1 MSTSQGLNTASA
13 ASTSSSAGTTTTN
26 TTPTLTNG
34 GCAATTTSTSSN
46 SSVSSSVAAAA
57 AAGSSGSNNERK
69 QRLFI
74 THVDSLGPYL
84 KISGQLNPDAMN
96 VVRMQVQKILPKCYT
111 IEPSWPVARQ
121 QALLLPGAM
130 CLYKRI
136 NGAAPADFEFVRSR
150 ITKVINTATPA
161 AQTPPKVEI
170 DIIDYGCT
178 ATVVSYELLFP
189 QNPEEITN
197 VPTMCSQYIVLGICE
212 DWKKTQLDELTRMI
226 SHHTVEVSIIKEF
239 NQFKFITMK
248 WKDFNIAEFLIHQ
261 KAMGAPIAND
271 LLFENFSKILK
282 QQQQK
287 QQQQAAALNNNNM
300 PSLNMNNQ
308 PKNVQNSNS
317 NNNNNTNYYNKNY
330 QQQPQ
335 QKPTSVVPPPILN
348 SNNNNMAG
356 GLAQQQQQILA
367 AGRSSLSARLQQLQH
382 PHLQQQHMQHMAAVQ
397 HGNMRN
403 IMMSG
408 PVQPRMPQSIGNLRS
423 MMQGIHLQ
431 NNRIPFTGLHYAQQQ
446 PPPPHHHTLVSAAG
460 TPGGGVAYNGLPGV
474 MPTSVPQFNIY
485 NARYQR
491 PPPPQTAAAHLQQ
504 QQQQLGGMNNG
515 IMAPTATTPLSP
527 PRRTT
532 PATFKSNNLVVGQI
546 YDVSISFVEN
556 GPFLFSVQLIT
567 HQDDLTDMMNRIEK
581 VELKPFSD
589 KPMLGTACIAR
600 YSEDGQLYRALIT
613 GVQPMACKVAYI
625 DYGNAEMVHF
635 RDLYEIPEEFLKYKA
650 FAIRFTLSG
659 HKELEPIDDSLKK
672 AFKDLVIYKN
682 CKLKVMPLE
691 GPPLVQYCELYM
703 QDKNILHVL
712 RQIQKTRL
720 VYAKA
725 EPLRSNDVVE
735 IRYIDSPKNFYVQ
748 KVENIPA
755 FEKLMDDMFLYYNKN
770 QNVPN
775 HLALGAP
782 CIVKYENEWYRA
794 EVMRADATAIIV
806 RHVDFGYEQKVTKN
820 LLSTI
825 AEKHLK
831 LPRQAVQCCLKGFEN
846 NELSKDL
853 ATTQFEMLAE
863 ESNRER
869 RSFTVKVFRIQPD
882 GVNLVNLCTKDL
894 NVMKKLYKLSMPF
907 EQYLSLEK
915 EDFNVHKTTAVMH
928 AAAAENGHAKTPSI
942 ASSTDMNSV
951 HSSKKGQILNST
963 TVHSEELRM
972 QNKQKHQQQQQ
983 QQSQYAQQQRNNQ
996 SFQGSVSTTEWDK
1009 NSSHS
1014 SMAET
1019 RDSRSTSSDFKP
1031 NQQQQ
1036 PQQHSQRKQYYKN
1049 YPNHKQQQQ
1058 QQQQYQQHS
1067 SNNSVASDKRSN
1079 ASNYSSNKMMS
1090 ANTPPRFQNKQKQ
1103 QQQQQKQQRP
1113 QNAPQGFSQNQLKQH
1128 NQQQQQQQQ
1137 QQKQQQNNK
1146 SFNSETSKKSTD
1158 TSSET
1163 SKKSQE
1169 NASTKQQQQQQ
1180 KEAPVFNFVPLNKAF
1195 PVKPLDTPCREEVI
1209 ISWWISPHQFYT
1221 QLKSRSAEFERFMK
1235 EIQQFYS
1242 KLPLQQLQLRVG
1254 SYVMARQRKDNIIYR
1269 ARILACNQMLRKYK
1283 VHFVDFGNMYTVTSE
1298 DIWPVEKKFADFP
1311 IMAYLCGFDGIV
1323 SNYDHLYIIDRM
1335 DKYLPQGVTLQCEY
1349 IEKNTQNDLYFVNVM
1364 VNKVSLKETLKN
1376 EKLITEICPELRLE
1390 LLAGQQ
1396 IRAKIS
1402 SIKDMLNFKIELPFY
1417 GCDNIKHIEVL
1428 CSYDDV
1434 RFVKSNQDIA
1444 KKFKQFYVGKS
1455 CVFNIKDVNDN
1466 KVILLRPL
1474 LPLLKEDIPWYICT
1488 APILLDTFKIR
1499 VGYVSTAYRVY
1510 GQIIATET
1518 EMAQLLDDMYNH
1530 YENQGTLLQSFE
1542 PEKVCAAKGSD
1553 GNWYRGRILNNKTAD
1568 GPVEVLYIDYGN
1580 TEMVEKKDLKQL
1592 EEKFYLNKNAYG
1604 VEINLPMKTLSAE
1617 MQQKQKGKKSGN
1629 NQAATNGATNETD
1642 IAVINKLTSLTLDQ
1656 EITVKCLEVKNNHLI
1671 AELIMADG
1679 RNMIDMLK
1687 GEKLIKSRDL
1697 DFMRKLLEKEKP
1709 NQLEYIECVDL
1720 TIEDEEEES
1729 NNSAATA
1736 AIVAVV
1742 GDKNKNKKPASP
1754 KKKKAVKEAAVEKE
1768 IKPVEVKVEVTEKK
1782 AEPAPKAEESKKS
1795 IVSEKSNEVE
1805 KPATA
1810 VVPPP
1815 TPAAAPAKEVTPTPE
1830 KSITPEPVVNPFA
1843 DWEHAVLA
1851 HCDNPA
1857 QFFIHPMDKVKD
1869 LQKLQENLQI
1879 VASSLPPLMRVING
1893 AYCISMYS
1901 VDKQWYRAKIL
1912 DAELMVLQFIDFGNT
1927 DCVSDSTDLKEMLV
1941 FPDVEP
1947 LCIPC
1952 ALPIR
1957 PNGSLDWQDAAN
1969 GIFNDSYNKILD
1981 YEFITH
1987 GEQFKKSYLNLYI
2000 EGVNVT
2006 EKLIENGYAKPLE
2019 LVESGL
2025 NCYISHVNGISD
2037 FYIQYEKDSKGLELI
2052 EIYLAD
2058 NEKLKKLEKFEKNK
2072 IVAALFPDDE
2082 MWYRAKLLRQVPDGY
2097 EVLFIDYGNTSI
2109 SPECREISQDIAE
2122 LPPLSKK
2129 CALEVPENCK
2139 SWSDAAE
2146 QKFMEIADTGETIF
2160 SVELRE
2166 PAKDHAIVHL
2176 LIDGHNINNDL
2187 QELCEKKPLA
2197 ETGADL
2203 MNTSFNSSSLQ
2214 TSVCET
2220 ECYHAFV
2227 SHVNSPCDFYVQFT
2241 RDTAQ
2246 LEEMTQVLNSTNME
2260 ALEKPTKLQLCAAV
2274 YPEDNSLYRARIV
2287 ELLPENQYRVLFIDF
2302 GNEAVTSELKTL
2314 PQDLLNIKS
2323 LSTHCQ
2329 LENYAKF
2336 LQFGSIATE
2345 IFNNLINQWEGQVR
2359 VGMITEAEGNVPAIV
2374 KVLALNGNEN
2384 LCDLLNKQLG
2394 LDHNTQT
2401 MTQEAVMTEEELLKA
2416 SKTCLISHAISPSHF
2431 YIQLKSNSGK
2441 MEQLAK
2447 SLSGH
2452 KVKSDCVELKQA
2464 ELGMVCVV
2472 FSTEDDRYYRGRI
2485 EKILADDK
2493 GYEVFLLDFGN
2504 TIVSTDIR
2512 EMSEELRAIPS
2523 MALRCQLN
2531 NIPSNVS
2538 ESVLEER
2545 FATLI
2550 ESHFGDY
2557 YDIEEDVVAD
2567 EESRLH
2573 IVKLQVNYK
2582 DLAEELQKAVES
2594 DAAGIEEAFSPLPE
2608 LHDCS
2613 IIHVNSPQSF
2623 YVQLSKDVSALE
2635 KVTDVLLD
2643 AESDFAEFTDISV
2656 GALCAAEFP
2665 EDGAYYRAEI
2675 VALLEDN
2682 KCEVHYIDFG
2692 NNSVTDKLRKLPE
2705 DLLKLERYSKH
2716 CSLDSTCP
2724 QTAEVQQQ
2732 FAQFV
2737 DTRFSETFQLEFL
2750 KSSDALNI
2758 VRLFYQE
2765 KNVIQELQNQMM
2777 NGGGAADGGNDA
2789 SSGLGTLS
2797 NGFDEGIEQEQA
2809 EKPTNGDVAEAAETE
2824 EQKQE
2829 Q

>member
-1 MSTSQGLNTASA
+1 MSTSTSQGLNAAANAS
-13 ASTSSSAGTTTTN
+13 SSSAGTTN

-34 GCAATTTSTSSN
+34 GCAATTTAAASSTSS
-46 SSVSSSVAAAA
+46 
-57 AAGSSGSNNERK
+57 GSSNSTTASNNERK

-74 THVDSLGPYL
+74 THVDSFGPYL

-96 VVRMQVQKILPKCYT
+96 VVRMQVQKILPQCYT

-150 ITKVINTATPA
+150 ITKVINTATPT

-189 QNPEEITN
+189 QNPEEIIN
-197 VPTMCSQYIVLGICE
+197 VPAMCSQYIVLGICE
-212 DWKKTQLDELTRMI
+212 DWKKSQLDELTRMI

-248 WKDFNIAEFLIHQ
+248 WKEFNIAEFLIHQ
-261 KAMGAPIAND
+261 KTMGAPIAND

-300 PSLNMNNQ
+300 PTLNMNNQ
-308 PKNVQNSNS
+308 KNI
-317 NNNNNTNYYNKNY
+317 NNNNNNNYYNKNY
-330 QQQPQ
+330 QQQQQQQQ
-335 QKPTSVVPPPILN
+335 QKPTSVAPTPHHPPQQQQSSIIN
-348 SNNNNMAG
+348 SNNNMMPAAAG
-356 GLAQQQQQILA
+356 VGHPQQML

-382 PHLQQQHMQHMAAVQ
+382 PHLQQQQQHMHMAAVQ

-403 IMMSG
+403 IIMSG

-431 NNRIPFTGLHYAQQQ
+431 NNRIPYTGIHYAQQQ
-446 PPPPHHHTLVSAAG
+446 PPPHHHHTLVTAA
-460 TPGGGVAYNGLPGV
+460 TPGGAYNGLPGV
-474 MPTSVPQFNIY
+474 MPTSVPQFNVY

-491 PPPPQTAAAHLQQ
+491 PPPPAAHLQQ
-504 QQQQLGGMNNG
+504 QQQTLSAMNNG
-515 IMAPTATTPLSP
+515 SSTMTPSAVATTALSP

-556 GPFLFSVQLIT
+556 GPFLFSVQLVT

-703 QDKNILHVL
+703 QEKNILHVL

-725 EPLRSNDVVE
+725 EPLRNNDVVE

-748 KVENIPA
+748 KVDNIPS

-794 EVMRADATAIIV
+794 EVMRADSTAIIV

-907 EQYLSLEK
+907 EQYLTLEK
-915 EDFNVHKTTAVMH
+915 DDFNVHKSL
-928 AAAAENGHAKTPSI
+928 AAQQAENGHKTPSI
-942 ASSTDMNSV
+942 ASDVTSV

-972 QNKQKHQQQQQ
+972 QNKQKQQQQQTQHAQQQQQ
-983 QQSQYAQQQRNNQ
+983 QLRNNQ
-996 SFQGSVSTTEWDK
+996 SFQGSVSASEWDK

-1019 RDSRSTSSDFKP
+1019 RDSRSSSSEFKQ

-1036 PQQHSQRKQYYKN
+1036 QSQQQNQRKQYYKN
-1049 YPNHKQQQQ
+1049 YPNHKQQ

-1067 SNNSVASDKRSN
+1067 SNNSVASDKRSTT
-1079 ASNYSSNKMMS
+1079 SNYSNNKMMS
-1090 ANTPPRFQNKQKQ
+1090 SNTPPRFQNKQKNQQQQQ

-1113 QNAPQGFSQNQLKQH
+1113 QNAPQGFSQSQLKQH
-1128 NQQQQQQQQ
+1128 TQQQQQKHQQQQQQQ
-1137 QQKQQQNNK
+1137 QQQNNK

-1163 SKKSQE
+1163 SKKSQDN
-1169 NASTKQQQQQQ
+1169 NAAAAAPKQ
-1180 KEAPVFNFVPLNKAF
+1180 KETPVYNFVPLNKAF
-1195 PVKPLDTPCREEVI
+1195 PVKPLETPCREEVI

-1221 QLKSRSAEFERFMK
+1221 QLKSRSVEFERFMK
-1235 EIQQFYS
+1235 EIHQFYS

-1283 VHFVDFGNMYTVTSE
+1283 VLFVDFGNMYTVTSE
-1298 DIWPVEKKFADFP
+1298 DIWPVEKKFSDFP
-1311 IMAYLCGFDGIV
+1311 IMSYLCGFDGIV

-1335 DKYLPQGVTLQCEY
+1335 DRYLPQGVTLQCEY
-1349 IEKNTQNDLYFVNVM
+1349 IEKSTQNDLYFVNVM

-1376 EKLITEICPELRLE
+1376 EKLITYICPELHLD

-1396 IRAKIS
+1396 VRAKIS

-1434 RFVKSNQDIA
+1434 RFVKSNQDVA
-1444 KKFKQFYVGKS
+1444 KKFKQFYAGKS
-1455 CVFNIKDVNDN
+1455 CVLNVKDVNDN

-1499 VGYVSTAYRVY
+1499 VGYVSTPYRVY
-1510 GQIIATET
+1510 GQIIATEM

-1530 YENQGTLLQSFE
+1530 YENEGTLLQSFE
-1542 PEKVCAAKGSD
+1542 AEKVCAAKGSD
-1553 GNWYRGRILNNKTAD
+1553 GNWYRGRIISNKSAE

-1592 EEKFYLNKNAYG
+1592 EEKFYLHKDAYG
-1604 VEINLPMKTLSAE
+1604 VEINLPLKTLSAE
-1617 MQQKQKGKKSGN
+1617 TQQKQKGKKSTN
-1629 NQAATNGATNETD
+1629 NQATANGATNESD
-1642 IAVINKLTSLTLDQ
+1642 IVVINKLTSLTLDQ

-1671 AELIMADG
+1671 AELVMADG

-1687 GEKLIKSRDL
+1687 EQKLIKSRDL

-1720 TIEDEEEES
+1720 TIEDEDEES
-1729 NNSAATA
+1729 TTNAAA
-1736 AIVAVV
+1736 AAAVVAVV
-1742 GDKNKNKKPASP
+1742 GDKNKKAKVASP
-1754 KKKKAVKEAAVEKE
+1754 KKKKTKETTAEKDMMKPHE
-1768 IKPVEVKVEVTEKK
+1768 IKVEDTKVADKKVEPVAPTAATTQQQTAKPEEVKK
-1782 AEPAPKAEESKKS
+1782 PAVP
-1795 IVSEKSNEVE
+1795 EKSNETE
-1805 KPATA
+1805 KPTT
-1810 VVPPP
+1810 VSVPA
-1815 TPAAAPAKEVTPTPE
+1815 PAAAKEVTPEPE
-1830 KSITPEPVVNPFA
+1830 KPVTPEPVVNPFA

-1927 DCVSDSTDLKEMLV
+1927 DCVTDTTDLKEMLV

-1957 PNGSLDWQDAAN
+1957 PNGTLDWQDAAN

-1987 GEQFKKSYLNLYI
+1987 GEQFKKSYVNLYI

-2025 NCYISHVNGISD
+2025 NCYVSHVNGISD

-2072 IVAALFPDDE
+2072 IVAAVFPDDE
-2082 MWYRAKLLRQVPDGY
+2082 MWYRAKLVRQVPDGY

-2109 SPECREISQDIAE
+2109 TPECREISQDIAE

-2139 SWSDAAE
+2139 AWSDAAE
-2146 QKFMEIADTGETIF
+2146 QKFMEIVATGETIF

-2166 PAKDHAIVHL
+2166 PAKDHALVHL
-2176 LIDGHNINNDL
+2176 LIDGQNINNDL
-2187 QELCEKKPLA
+2187 QELCEKKPLP

-2220 ECYHAFV
+2220 ECLHAFV

-2246 LEEMTQVLNSTNME
+2246 LEEMTNVLNSTHME
-2260 ALEKPTKLQLCAAV
+2260 VLEKPAKLQLCAAV
-2274 YPEDNSLYRARIV
+2274 YPEDNSLYRARIL
-2287 ELLPENQYRVLFIDF
+2287 EIMPEKQYRVLFIDF

-2314 PQDLLNIKS
+2314 PQDLLDIKS
-2323 LSTHCQ
+2323 LSIHCQ

-2345 IFNNLINQWEGQVR
+2345 IFNNLVNQWEGQVR
-2359 VGMITEAEGNVPAIV
+2359 VGILSEAEGNIPAVV

-2416 SKTCLISHAISPSHF
+2416 AKTCLISHAISPSHF

-2441 MEQLAK
+2441 MEQLTK
-2447 SLSGH
+2447 SLSNH
-2452 KVKSDCVELKQA
+2452 KVKTEYGIIKQA
-2464 ELGMVCVV
+2464 ELNMVCIA
-2472 FSTEDDRYYRGRI
+2472 FAPEDDRYYRGRI

-2504 TIVSTDIR
+2504 TITTTEIR
-2512 EMSEELRAIPS
+2512 EMSGELRAIPS
-2523 MALRCQLN
+2523 MALKCQLN
-2531 NIPSNVS
+2531 CIPSNVGD
-2538 ESVLEER
+2538 SVLEER

-2557 YDIEEDVVAD
+2557 YDIEEDVVD
-2567 EESRLH
+2567 EETRLH
-2573 IVKLQVNYK
+2573 TVKLQVNYK

-2623 YVQLSKDVSALE
+2623 YVQLTKDVSALE
-2635 KVTDVLLD
+2635 SVTDVLLD
-2643 AESDFAEFTDISV
+2643 AETNFPEFTDISV

-2675 VALLEDN
+2675 VAIFEDN

-2705 DLLKLERYSKH
+2705 NLLKLERYSKH

-2737 DTRFSETFQLEFL
+2737 DVRFSETFQLEFL
-2750 KSSDALNI
+2750 KSSDKLNI
-2758 VRLFYQE
+2758 VRLFCQE
-2765 KNVIQELQNQMM
+2765 KNVVQELQNLLM
-2777 NGGGAADGGNDA
+2777 NGAGAGDGNDA

-2797 NGFDEGIEQEQA
+2797 NGFDAIEQETA
-2809 EKPTNGDVAEAAETE
+2809 GEKQSNGGE
-2824 EQKQE
+2824 EQ
-2829 Q
+2829 